1 MTRADHACTIE
12 RADEHAHPHV
22 DFWCSRFR
30 TISMTGGWFMSRNL
44 PVQPSTLSYPTEEVS
59 LALSNVTPS
68 LCKLDAIY

>member
-1 MTRADHACTIE
+1 
-12 RADEHAHPHV
+12 
-22 DFWCSRFR
+22 
-30 TISMTGGWFMSRNL
+30 MSRNL